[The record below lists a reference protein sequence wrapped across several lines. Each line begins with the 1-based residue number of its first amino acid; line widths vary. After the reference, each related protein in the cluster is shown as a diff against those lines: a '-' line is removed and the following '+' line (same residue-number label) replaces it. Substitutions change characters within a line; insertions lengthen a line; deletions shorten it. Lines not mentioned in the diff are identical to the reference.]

1 LPPPRYF
8 QICLASHH
16 HHHAVSLT
24 LVPTGQAGAN
34 LDLYISPS
42 NRYPTTETAT
52 WMSRD
57 KGADRIT
64 ISTYLE
70 DFATAK
76 SHTL

>member
-1 LPPPRYF
+1 MAV
-8 QICLASHH
+8 ASFGVVE
-16 HHHAVSLT
+16 AATSTGVTGLDVSQP
-24 LVPTGQAGAN
+24 V
-34 LDLYISPS
+34 
-42 NRYPTTETAT
+42 TTETAT